1 MVKMIPRVAE
11 AGTDYCVDKPNRI
24 RSSGHRMPNPRL
36 VSATQALC
44 DALRAHSDSSEA
56 VTELA
61 ERLEHD
67 VAHGQSLT
75 TGPTDVWVSEL
86 REACDQL
93 NIPSEAS
100 VWKTWLTEMALAT
113 REPDHVA
120 EHAPHERTVWVAD
133 GLPTPV

>member
-1 MVKMIPRVAE
+1 
-11 AGTDYCVDKPNRI
+11 
-24 RSSGHRMPNPRL
+24 MPNPRL

-44 DALRAHSDSSEA
+44 DALRTHSNSSKA

-75 TGPTDVWVSEL
+75 TGSTDVWVKAL
-86 REACDQL
+86 HEACEQL
-93 NIPSEAS
+93 NISSEAI
-100 VWKTWLTEMALAT
+100 VWKTWLAEVALAT

-120 EHAPHERTVWVAD
+120 EHAPNERTVWVAD

>member
-1 MVKMIPRVAE
+1 
-11 AGTDYCVDKPNRI
+11 
-24 RSSGHRMPNPRL
+24 MPNPGL
-36 VSATQALC
+36 VLATQALC

-75 TGPTDVWVSEL
+75 TGSTDVWVTEL
-86 REACDQL
+86 REACEQL
-93 NIPSEAS
+93 NIPSEAI
-100 VWKTWLTEMALAT
+100 VWKTWLAEVALAT

-120 EHAPHERTVWVAD
+120 EHAPNERTVWVAD
-133 GLPTPV
+133 DLPAPV